1 MLVENDE
8 ASDDGTEPTAP
19 VFDAL
24 PVVAHRPE
32 CADFAELT
40 GRATDGLY
48 AVVVD
53 GVLSRAECAALVAA
67 TERRGYVPALLN
79 KGRGRGPRAVVRQ
92 RRPRIVGDQRLARL
106 IFDRVRPF
114 VEPSRG
120 RWRLVGA
127 NERLRFL
134 KYAAGDFFK
143 LHGDGS
149 YVRGAGPRR
158 GETSFVTLLV
168 YLNDG
173 ADYASGRTTLL
184 SADDGRTAYFQ
195 TADLEKRT
203 FLELGEWVATHSRTP
218 PRRGH
223 DGRTKLW
230 IELDNAQTKI
240 LSGWGG
246 GAPDCA
252 DGPGCFG
259 GVDESSLERAKA
271 AIRDK
276 FDRALVV
283 EWLDTPQS
291 VDWLSQLFAGPTPR
305 RPAAREKAAFRA
317 ARRENAS
324 WWRAE
329 RSVLAD
335 IDARNQLDLRLW
347 TWAAGE
353 FRNAVAASWGSHRR
367 PPPPLPPLPCV
378 DAGAHCW
385 SSDAHPPVRDLAVL
399 Q

>member
-8 ASDDGTEPTAP
+8 PSDDGTEPTAP
-19 VFDAL
+19 IFDAL

-79 KGRGRGPRAVVRQ
+79 KGRGREVLEPSF
-92 RRPRIVGDQRLARL
+92 RRGDRRIVDDPRLARL

-173 ADYASGRTTLL
+173 ADYASGRTTLI
-184 SADDGRTAYFQ
+184 SADDGRTAV
-195 TADLEKRT
+195 E
-203 FLELGEWVATHSRTP
+203 P
-218 PRRGH
+218 
-223 DGRTKLW
+223 
-230 IELDNAQTKI
+230 
-240 LSGWGG
+240 
-246 GAPDCA
+246 
-252 DGPGCFG
+252 
-259 GVDESSLERAKA
+259 A
-271 AIRDK
+271 AG
-276 FDRALVV
+276 RALLHDHQILHEVPPIEAGVKYVV
-283 EWLDTPQS
+283 RTDIMY
-291 VDWLSQLFAGPTPR
+291 
-305 RPAAREKAAFRA
+305 AR
-317 ARRENAS
+317 
-324 WWRAE
+324 
-329 RSVLAD
+329 VPD
-335 IDARNQLDLRLW
+335 
-347 TWAAGE
+347 
-353 FRNAVAASWGSHRR
+353 
-367 PPPPLPPLPCV
+367 
-378 DAGAHCW
+378 
-385 SSDAHPPVRDLAVL
+385 
-399 Q
+399 